1 MMDKRYSISQAFD
14 IIGKENL
21 TGNHINHSGR
31 KKSIVVDGYN
41 VYARSLRYM
50 TFYQKG
56 VKCACCNREG
66 SYFKLD
72 GDVNTNR
79 RHFNLYSEDG
89 VLMTKDHIVPKSLGG
104 MDIIDNMQT
113 MCADCNFKKGNGIDE
128 EYKIISINKEGNIK
142 KYTTI
147 SNAVIN
153 ILNSN
158 GNDSKKSEKYVENV
172 IETADMIRYA
182 IKNKTEFRGRRWYAA
197 DDIK

>member
-1 MMDKRYSISQAFD
+1 MDKRYSISQAFD

-113 MCADCNFKKGNGIDE
+113 MCVECNVKKGNGIDE
-128 EYKIISINKEGNIK
+128 EYKIISINKDGNVK
-142 KYTTI
+142 KYRTL
-147 SNAVIN
+147 SNAVVN
-153 ILNSN
+153 ILNFN
-158 GNDSKKSEKYVENV
+158 GSSSKKQEQYIESV

-182 IKNKTEFRGRRWYAA
+182 MKNKTEFRGRRWYTA